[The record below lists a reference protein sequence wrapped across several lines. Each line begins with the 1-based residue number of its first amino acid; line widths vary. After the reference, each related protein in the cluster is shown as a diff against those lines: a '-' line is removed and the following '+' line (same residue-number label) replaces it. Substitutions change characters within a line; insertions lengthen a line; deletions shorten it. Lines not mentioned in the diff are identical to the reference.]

1 MSESTAVEAP
11 AAKEPFFK
19 MSSIPGANILVPLL
33 LGCLLNTLFP
43 DLFKTLG
50 SFTLGMTQQGA
61 GPLVGAFLLIVGTT
75 ISFKSAPAAAARGAI
90 IIAVKQ
96 IVVVAMSLLILYV
109 FNDNLFGISAM
120 VMLAACTGANNAMY
134 AGLMGTMGNEA
145 ERGAVA
151 ITTLVVGPPVTMIV
165 LGAAGQAPIGWSLVG
180 AILPIVVGIILG
192 NLFPSFKKMMA
203 PALSAI
209 IVLVFFAMGSTMTFG
224 QLINGGLP
232 GILLGVICSVIF
244 AIPVIAVDKLTGGT
258 GVAGAAISSC
268 AGANVATPAAM
279 ASVNGAMYG
288 GAVLATATAQVAA
301 CAIVTAI
308 LTPLVTSWCYKHFEG
323 QGNGDSKATADKA
336 PQPPNAKRQSKLKTS
351 HATGRPRGIPW
362 PPCSF
367 CRVSGTLYPAK
378 AGITARAN
386 VVQRQGKITYKSVNG
401 SCSRSHF
408 LRVCKKRPYDIKKE
422 TYNSPDGE
430 GRYVILLKRV
440 KSWVLGCSSKVD
452 KRFPCTNVW

>member
-96 IVVVAMSLLILYV
+96 IVVVAVSLLILYV

-165 LGAAGQAPIGWSLVG
+165 LGAAGQAPIGWALVG

-308 LTPLVTSWCYKHFEG
+308 LTPLVTSWCY
-323 QGNGDSKATADKA
+323 SILRARVTARQRPTRP

-351 HATGRPRGIPW
+351 HATGRPRGILW

-367 CRVSGTLYPAK
+367 CRVSVTLYPAK

-386 VVQRQGKITYKSVNG
+386 VVQRQGKIPKKSVNG

-430 GRYVILLKRV
+430 GRYVILLKWV

>member
-1 MSESTAVEAP
+1 MSESTAVEAS

-96 IVVVAMSLLILYV
+96 IVVVAVSLLILYV

-165 LGAAGQAPIGWSLVG
+165 LGAAGQAPI
-180 AILPIVVGIILG
+180 VVGIILG

-232 GILLGVICSVIF
+232 GILLGVICSVVF

-279 ASVNGAMYG
+279 ASVNEAMYG

-308 LTPLVTSWCYKHFEG
+308 LTPLVTSWCHKHFEG
-323 QGNGDSKATADKA
+323 QQSNSKATTDKA
-336 PQPPNAKRQSKLKTS
+336 SA
-351 HATGRPRGIPW
+351 A
-362 PPCSF
+362 
-367 CRVSGTLYPAK
+367 A
-378 AGITARAN
+378 
-386 VVQRQGKITYKSVNG
+386 
-401 SCSRSHF
+401 
-408 LRVCKKRPYDIKKE
+408 
-422 TYNSPDGE
+422 
-430 GRYVILLKRV
+430 
-440 KSWVLGCSSKVD
+440 
-452 KRFPCTNVW
+452 

>member
-1 MSESTAVEAP
+1 MVNQLQWMRRRQRSRSLRCPPSRVPIFWCRFCWAACSTRC
-11 AAKEPFFK
+11 
-19 MSSIPGANILVPLL
+19 SLTCS
-33 LGCLLNTLFP
+33 
-43 DLFKTLG
+43 KTLG

-96 IVVVAMSLLILYV
+96 IVVVAVSLLILYV

-134 AGLMGTMGNEA
+134 AGLIGTTTMA

-203 PALSAI
+203 PALSAV

-232 GILLGVICSVIF
+232 GILLGVICSVVF

-279 ASVNGAMYG
+279 ASVNEALYG

-323 QGNGDSKATADKA
+323 QQSNGKATTNKA
-336 PQPPNAKRQSKLKTS
+336 SA
-351 HATGRPRGIPW
+351 A
-362 PPCSF
+362 
-367 CRVSGTLYPAK
+367 A
-378 AGITARAN
+378 
-386 VVQRQGKITYKSVNG
+386 
-401 SCSRSHF
+401 
-408 LRVCKKRPYDIKKE
+408 
-422 TYNSPDGE
+422 
-430 GRYVILLKRV
+430 
-440 KSWVLGCSSKVD
+440 
-452 KRFPCTNVW
+452 

>member
-61 GPLVGAFLLIVGTT
+61 SPLVGAFLLIVGTT
-75 ISFKSAPAAAARGAI
+75 ISFKRSCRRCPRRHYHCCQADRGRCRVAAHPLCVQRQPVWHLGHGDAGGLHGCQQRYVRWTDGHHGQRGRAWRRRHHH
-90 IIAVKQ
+90 AGCRP
-96 IVVVAMSLLILYV
+96 SGH
-109 FNDNLFGISAM
+109 DDCPWRCRPPR
-120 VMLAACTGANNAMY
+120 LAGR
-134 AGLMGTMGNEA
+134 L
-145 ERGAVA
+145 
-151 ITTLVVGPPVTMIV
+151 
-165 LGAAGQAPIGWSLVG
+165 G

-232 GILLGVICSVIF
+232 GILLGVICSVVF

-323 QGNGDSKATADKA
+323 RGNGDSKTTTDKAAATA
-336 PQPPNAKRQSKLKTS
+336 
-351 HATGRPRGIPW
+351 
-362 PPCSF
+362 
-367 CRVSGTLYPAK
+367 
-378 AGITARAN
+378 
-386 VVQRQGKITYKSVNG
+386 
-401 SCSRSHF
+401 
-408 LRVCKKRPYDIKKE
+408 
-422 TYNSPDGE
+422 
-430 GRYVILLKRV
+430 
-440 KSWVLGCSSKVD
+440 
-452 KRFPCTNVW
+452 

>member
-244 AIPVIAVDKLTGGT
+244 AIPVIAVDKLTAGT

-323 QGNGDSKATADKA
+323 QGNGDSKATTDKA
-336 PQPPNAKRQSKLKTS
+336 A
-351 HATGRPRGIPW
+351 A
-362 PPCSF
+362 
-367 CRVSGTLYPAK
+367 A
-378 AGITARAN
+378 A
-386 VVQRQGKITYKSVNG
+386 
-401 SCSRSHF
+401 
-408 LRVCKKRPYDIKKE
+408 
-422 TYNSPDGE
+422 
-430 GRYVILLKRV
+430 
-440 KSWVLGCSSKVD
+440 
-452 KRFPCTNVW
+452 

>member
-96 IVVVAMSLLILYV
+96 IVVVAVSLLILYV

-165 LGAAGQAPIGWSLVG
+165 LGAAGDDIAKELLPEAVKRGAVVVDNSHAFRMDPEVPLVVPEINADDIKWHHGLIANPNCATIIGLVPTWPLHQLAGVKRMIVSTYQAASG
-180 AILPIVVGIILG
+180 
-192 NLFPSFKKMMA
+192 
-203 PALSAI
+203 
-209 IVLVFFAMGSTMTFG
+209 
-224 QLINGGLP
+224 
-232 GILLGVICSVIF
+232 
-244 AIPVIAVDKLTGGT
+244 
-258 GVAGAAISSC
+258 AGAP
-268 AGANVATPAAM
+268 GM
-279 ASVNGAMYG
+279 AELEAQ
-288 GAVLATATAQVAA
+288 LATLGRGEEIPEPRAFAAQLASNLIPQIGGVKEEGFTSEEMKLQNEGRKIMHLPELRVNCTCVRVPVLRSHSESITLEFERDITVEEARAALAAAPGVKLVDDMSAEDAHDRFPMPMDTSDQDLIWVGRVRRDISNPEAT
-301 CAIVTAI
+301 
-308 LTPLVTSWCYKHFEG
+308 
-323 QGNGDSKATADKA
+323 
-336 PQPPNAKRQSKLKTS
+336 
-351 HATGRPRGIPW
+351 RGITFW
-362 PPCSF
+362 C
-367 CRVSGTLYPAK
+367 CGDQIRKGAATNAVQIAK
-378 AGITARAN
+378 
-386 VVQRQGKITYKSVNG
+386 
-401 SCSRSHF
+401 
-408 LRVCKKRPYDIKKE
+408 
-422 TYNSPDGE
+422 
-430 GRYVILLKRV
+430 LL
-440 KSWVLGCSSKVD
+440 CE
-452 KRFPCTNVW
+452 

>member
-1 MSESTAVEAP
+1 
-11 AAKEPFFK
+11 
-19 MSSIPGANILVPLL
+19 
-33 LGCLLNTLFP
+33 
-43 DLFKTLG
+43 
-50 SFTLGMTQQGA
+50 
-61 GPLVGAFLLIVGTT
+61 
-75 ISFKSAPAAAARGAI
+75 
-90 IIAVKQ
+90 
-96 IVVVAMSLLILYV
+96 
-109 FNDNLFGISAM
+109 M

-134 AGLMGTMGNEA
+134 AGLMDTMGNEA

-232 GILLGVICSVIF
+232 GILLGVICSVVF

-323 QGNGDSKATADKA
+323 QGNGDSKATTDKA
-336 PQPPNAKRQSKLKTS
+336 A
-351 HATGRPRGIPW
+351 A
-362 PPCSF
+362 
-367 CRVSGTLYPAK
+367 A
-378 AGITARAN
+378 A
-386 VVQRQGKITYKSVNG
+386 
-401 SCSRSHF
+401 
-408 LRVCKKRPYDIKKE
+408 
-422 TYNSPDGE
+422 
-430 GRYVILLKRV
+430 
-440 KSWVLGCSSKVD
+440 
-452 KRFPCTNVW
+452 

>member
-96 IVVVAMSLLILYV
+96 IVVVAVSLLILYL

-151 ITTLVVGPPVTMIV
+151 ITTLVVG
-165 LGAAGQAPIGWSLVG
+165 
-180 AILPIVVGIILG
+180 IILG

-203 PALSAI
+203 PALSAV

-232 GILLGVICSVIF
+232 GILLGVICSVVF

-279 ASVNGAMYG
+279 ASVNEALYG

-323 QGNGDSKATADKA
+323 QQSNGKATTDKA
-336 PQPPNAKRQSKLKTS
+336 SA
-351 HATGRPRGIPW
+351 A
-362 PPCSF
+362 
-367 CRVSGTLYPAK
+367 A
-378 AGITARAN
+378 
-386 VVQRQGKITYKSVNG
+386 
-401 SCSRSHF
+401 
-408 LRVCKKRPYDIKKE
+408 
-422 TYNSPDGE
+422 
-430 GRYVILLKRV
+430 
-440 KSWVLGCSSKVD
+440 
-452 KRFPCTNVW
+452 

>member
-61 GPLVGAFLLIVGTT
+61 SPLVGAFLLIVGTT

-96 IVVVAMSLLILYV
+96 IVVVAVSLLILYV

-151 ITTLVVGPPVTMIV
+151 ITTLVVGP
-165 LGAAGQAPIGWSLVG
+165 AGQAPIGWSLVG

-232 GILLGVICSVIF
+232 GILLGVICSVVF

-323 QGNGDSKATADKA
+323 QQSNGKTTTDKA
-336 PQPPNAKRQSKLKTS
+336 SA
-351 HATGRPRGIPW
+351 A
-362 PPCSF
+362 
-367 CRVSGTLYPAK
+367 A
-378 AGITARAN
+378 
-386 VVQRQGKITYKSVNG
+386 
-401 SCSRSHF
+401 
-408 LRVCKKRPYDIKKE
+408 
-422 TYNSPDGE
+422 
-430 GRYVILLKRV
+430 
-440 KSWVLGCSSKVD
+440 
-452 KRFPCTNVW
+452 

>member
-1 MSESTAVEAP
+1 
-11 AAKEPFFK
+11 
-19 MSSIPGANILVPLL
+19 
-33 LGCLLNTLFP
+33 
-43 DLFKTLG
+43 
-50 SFTLGMTQQGA
+50 
-61 GPLVGAFLLIVGTT
+61 
-75 ISFKSAPAAAARGAI
+75 
-90 IIAVKQ
+90 
-96 IVVVAMSLLILYV
+96 
-109 FNDNLFGISAM
+109 
-120 VMLAACTGANNAMY
+120 
-134 AGLMGTMGNEA
+134 MGTMGNEA

-336 PQPPNAKRQSKLKTS
+336 A
-351 HATGRPRGIPW
+351 A
-362 PPCSF
+362 
-367 CRVSGTLYPAK
+367 A
-378 AGITARAN
+378 A
-386 VVQRQGKITYKSVNG
+386 
-401 SCSRSHF
+401 
-408 LRVCKKRPYDIKKE
+408 
-422 TYNSPDGE
+422 
-430 GRYVILLKRV
+430 
-440 KSWVLGCSSKVD
+440 
-452 KRFPCTNVW
+452 

>member
-1 MSESTAVEAP
+1 M
-11 AAKEPFFK
+11 
-19 MSSIPGANILVPLL
+19 
-33 LGCLLNTLFP
+33 
-43 DLFKTLG
+43 
-50 SFTLGMTQQGA
+50 
-61 GPLVGAFLLIVGTT
+61 
-75 ISFKSAPAAAARGAI
+75 
-90 IIAVKQ
+90 
-96 IVVVAMSLLILYV
+96 VVAVSLLILYV

-232 GILLGVICSVIF
+232 GILLGVICSVVF

-279 ASVNGAMYG
+279 ASVNEALYG
-288 GAVLATATAQVAA
+288 GVVLATATAQVAA

-323 QGNGDSKATADKA
+323 QQSNSKATTDKA
-336 PQPPNAKRQSKLKTS
+336 AS
-351 HATGRPRGIPW
+351 A
-362 PPCSF
+362 
-367 CRVSGTLYPAK
+367 A
-378 AGITARAN
+378 
-386 VVQRQGKITYKSVNG
+386 
-401 SCSRSHF
+401 
-408 LRVCKKRPYDIKKE
+408 
-422 TYNSPDGE
+422 
-430 GRYVILLKRV
+430 
-440 KSWVLGCSSKVD
+440 
-452 KRFPCTNVW
+452 

>member
-96 IVVVAMSLLILYV
+96 IVVVAMSLLILYM

-279 ASVNGAMYG
+279 QAS
-288 GAVLATATAQVAA
+288 T
-301 CAIVTAI
+301 
-308 LTPLVTSWCYKHFEG
+308 
-323 QGNGDSKATADKA
+323 
-336 PQPPNAKRQSKLKTS
+336 
-351 HATGRPRGIPW
+351 RP
-362 PPCSF
+362 C
-367 CRVSGTLYPAK
+367 
-378 AGITARAN
+378 TARGA
-386 VVQRQGKITYKSVNG
+386 RDGHGTG
-401 SCSRSHF
+401 CC
-408 LRVCKKRPYDIKKE
+408 LR
-422 TYNSPDGE
+422 N
-430 GRYVILLKRV
+430 RYGYFDPAGHQL
-440 KSWVLGCSSKVD
+440 VLQA
-452 KRFPCTNVW
+452 F

>member
-1 MSESTAVEAP
+1 MLA
-11 AAKEPFFK
+11 
-19 MSSIPGANILVPLL
+19 
-33 LGCLLNTLFP
+33 LFC
-43 DLFKTLG
+43 
-50 SFTLGMTQQGA
+50 
-61 GPLVGAFLLIVGTT
+61 GTT

-96 IVVVAMSLLILYV
+96 IVVVAVSLLILYV

-232 GILLGVICSVIF
+232 GILLGVICSVVF

-279 ASVNGAMYG
+279 ASVNEAMYG

-323 QGNGDSKATADKA
+323 QGHSKATTDKA
-336 PQPPNAKRQSKLKTS
+336 A
-351 HATGRPRGIPW
+351 A
-362 PPCSF
+362 
-367 CRVSGTLYPAK
+367 A
-378 AGITARAN
+378 A
-386 VVQRQGKITYKSVNG
+386 
-401 SCSRSHF
+401 
-408 LRVCKKRPYDIKKE
+408 
-422 TYNSPDGE
+422 
-430 GRYVILLKRV
+430 
-440 KSWVLGCSSKVD
+440 
-452 KRFPCTNVW
+452 

>member
-1 MSESTAVEAP
+1 M
-11 AAKEPFFK
+11 
-19 MSSIPGANILVPLL
+19 
-33 LGCLLNTLFP
+33 
-43 DLFKTLG
+43 
-50 SFTLGMTQQGA
+50 
-61 GPLVGAFLLIVGTT
+61 
-75 ISFKSAPAAAARGAI
+75 
-90 IIAVKQ
+90 
-96 IVVVAMSLLILYV
+96 
-109 FNDNLFGISAM
+109 
-120 VMLAACTGANNAMY
+120 
-134 AGLMGTMGNEA
+134 
-145 ERGAVA
+145 
-151 ITTLVVGPPVTMIV
+151 
-165 LGAAGQAPIGWSLVG
+165 G

-323 QGNGDSKATADKA
+323 QGHSKATTDKA
-336 PQPPNAKRQSKLKTS
+336 SA
-351 HATGRPRGIPW
+351 A
-362 PPCSF
+362 
-367 CRVSGTLYPAK
+367 A
-378 AGITARAN
+378 
-386 VVQRQGKITYKSVNG
+386 
-401 SCSRSHF
+401 
-408 LRVCKKRPYDIKKE
+408 
-422 TYNSPDGE
+422 
-430 GRYVILLKRV
+430 
-440 KSWVLGCSSKVD
+440 
-452 KRFPCTNVW
+452 